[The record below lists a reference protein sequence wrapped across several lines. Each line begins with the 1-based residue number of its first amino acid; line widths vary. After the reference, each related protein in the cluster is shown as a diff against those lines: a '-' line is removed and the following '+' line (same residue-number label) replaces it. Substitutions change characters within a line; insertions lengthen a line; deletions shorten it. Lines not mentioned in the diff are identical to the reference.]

1 MGMIETHTNLDCQ
14 RIVEI
19 TEEEV
24 RAIEAGDIN
33 AYLSLLSADAVF
45 MPQNATVKAGD
56 ELRAWLR
63 DFLERFTIQYRHF
76 AHGETII
83 RDDLACHT
91 YTCSWIATPKSG
103 GEAKL
108 MFFKGMHVLARQ
120 VDGSW
125 RIARSI
131 WNTDPAPSQ

>member
-1 MGMIETHTNLDCQ
+1 MIETGTNLDCQ
-14 RIVEI
+14 RVLEI

-24 RAIEAGDIN
+24 RAVEAGDID
-33 AYLSLLSADAVF
+33 AYFSLLSPDAAF
-45 MPQNATVKAGD
+45 MPQSATVKAGD

-63 DFLERFTIQYRHF
+63 DFLEHFTIKYRQF
-76 AHGETII
+76 THGETIV

-91 YTCSWIATPKSG
+91 YACSWIATPKSG

-108 MFFKGMHVLARQ
+108 AFFKGMHVLRRQ

-131 WNTDPAPSQ
+131 WNTDPAPSQQ